1 MSNGIRKL
9 TIDGTTVADVSSAIT
24 ATSDDVVSSKYFLD
38 NTGNIVQGTYVV
50 PVETKTVTATTAQ
63 LTVMPSVGKFLS
75 SVTINPTPTQ
85 IKGPITPGGSDIT
98 VTPDQGKFL
107 SGVTIS
113 AVQTES
119 KTVTA
124 TTAQSTVIP
133 STGKFL
139 SSVTINPTPTETKTV
154 APALV
159 MQEIAPSTGKFLS
172 KVTVQA
178 VPAYNGAL
186 EVKNVNN

>member
-113 AVQTES
+113 AVQTE
-119 KTVTA
+119 
-124 TTAQSTVIP
+124 
-133 STGKFL
+133 
-139 SSVTINPTPTETKTV
+139 TKTV